1 MSATAARGNL
11 ATAPVSAAFYA
22 ALAMSGLLRVSAVP
36 FLAVQPLYEAFAAD
50 SVTTC
55 GDASAE
61 VAQALRRYRGRV
73 IVLGETHGTREVP
86 ALVAELACHLS
97 DGARV
102 LVGIELPHW
111 LNENIAAFVG
121 GRIGDETFLAD
132 DYWRSP
138 MQDGRQSRAMVEML
152 RHLRGITA
160 GGRQI
165 DVLGF
170 DDAEVYFEGKSAPQ
184 ATRDELMASNVLR
197 FQREGAY
204 DFVLTLVGSAHARRA
219 VPPSRTMADHLPRDE
234 TLTVAIG
241 FLRGGEAWTCGSG
254 RCGIGPVPS
263 RGDRPV
269 LRLTRLEQG
278 PYDAELVLPEATA
291 SPPATE
297 VRSVDR
303 RGGGAS

>member
-1 MSATAARGNL
+1 
-11 ATAPVSAAFYA
+11 
-22 ALAMSGLLRVSAVP
+22 MSGLLRMSAVS
-36 FLAVQPLYEAFAAD
+36 FLAAQPLDVAFAAD
-50 SVTTC
+50 SVPVC

-86 ALVAELACHLS
+86 ALIAELACHLS

-111 LNENIAAFVG
+111 LNENIAAFVR
-121 GRIGDETFLAD
+121 GRIGAGTFLAD
-132 DYWRSP
+132 DYWRPP
-138 MQDGRQSRAMVEML
+138 MQDGRQSRAMIEML
-152 RHLRGITA
+152 RRLRGITA

-197 FQREGAY
+197 FRREGAY
-204 DFVLTLVGSAHARRA
+204 DFVLTLVGSAHARRVA
-219 VPPSRTMADHLPRDE
+219 PPSRTMVDHLPRDE
-234 TLTVAIG
+234 TLTVAIS
-241 FLRGGEAWTCGSG
+241 FLRGGEAWTCAYG
-254 RCGIGPVPS
+254 RCGIGPVPR
-263 RGDRPV
+263 RGERPV
-269 LRLTRLEQG
+269 HRLTRLKRG
-278 PYDAELVLPEATA
+278 PFDAELVLPEATA

-297 VRSVDR
+297 AR
-303 RGGGAS
+303 RP